1 MSSAED
7 PTHPGGAPDGGAA
20 SDGEATSPDGA
31 TVDGAG
37 HIDGRLAHQRA
48 AELGARGRTTL
59 RHSLGSPILFAVVYT
74 SLASAVFFSLGV
86 VADHALGLTPVV
98 FLIAAVMF
106 GVTAMTYMEGASLH
120 PEPGG
125 STVFARY
132 AFNELVSFVAGW
144 AMLLDYVILIAVTAF
159 AATQYLSV
167 FWAPLGHS
175 AEALLLSLA
184 IIAFVVFAN
193 VRGFN
198 WRREFRIALVVVG
211 ALVLELVAIA
221 IGLSQ
226 SFDAHK
232 LVSQV
237 HLGSAP
243 TWSGLIFALTV
254 TTIAFTSVESAS
266 GLAGEVKAGRGALR
280 RLIASGTA
288 TVVIAYVGVAI
299 VAVTALPLPG
309 NAPGHDFTDA
319 PVVDI
324 MRALHP
330 HWLSQTLLYLIGAV
344 AAGTLIAA
352 ADSAMLGL
360 SRLAYSLSTNR
371 QIPSSLG
378 RLHPQRSTPYV
389 LILLS
394 GLIAAALVIP
404 ESLDFLVGI
413 YAFGAMLA
421 FTIAHMSVVK
431 MRYSEPQSDRPYR
444 TPFSVRLRGGE
455 LPLLAVCGA
464 VVCSAGWIATMVVHE
479 PARYV
484 CLGWMLAGIVLYVLY
499 RRADEASLWRRVT
512 VPAAALRVEH
522 LPEREY
528 GSILVPLCGTRLDED
543 IVQTAALLAA
553 GKPTDVDE
561 IDSSTIEAVWIF
573 EMPMSLPLDAR
584 LPEAQ
589 IKYAR
594 QALARAKAV
603 GEEYTGVQVATAT
616 IRARRAGQ
624 AILEEARRR
633 GVEAIVLGAEEPSR
647 IRGGSRLGG
656 RGGPLEN
663 FVGDVTKYV
672 VRKAR
677 CRVIVTAPSARDYS
691 MTLDASGPADGA
703 PKLVPAGPPN
713 ASPGESTNGPPDEP
727 GDGLS
732 EA

>member
-1 MSSAED
+1 MSPGED
-7 PTHPGGAPDGGAA
+7 PTQAGTASDGGA
-20 SDGEATSPDGA
+20 TPDGRA
-31 TVDGAG
+31 QV
-37 HIDGRLAHQRA
+37 DGRLGHPRV
-48 AELGARGRTTL
+48 AELGERGRTTL

-120 PEPGG
+120 QEPGG

-132 AFNELVSFVAGW
+132 AFNELVSFIAGW

-175 AEALLLSLA
+175 GEALLLSIA
-184 IIAFVVFAN
+184 IIALVVFSS
-193 VRGFN
+193 VRGFS
-198 WRREFRIALVVVG
+198 WRREYRIGLIVVG

-221 IGLSQ
+221 IGLGQ
-226 SFDAHK
+226 FFDAHT

-266 GLAGEVKAGRGALR
+266 GLAGEVKAGRGSLR

-299 VAVTALPLPG
+299 VAVTALPLG
-309 NAPGHDFTDA
+309 SAGAPGHDFTDA

-324 MRALHP
+324 MRQFHP
-330 HWLSQTLLYLIGAV
+330 HWLSQALVYLIGAI

-371 QIPSSLG
+371 QIPSGLG
-378 RLHPQRSTPYV
+378 RLHPRRSTPYV
-389 LILLS
+389 LILLA
-394 GLIAAALVIP
+394 GLIATALVIP

-444 TPFSVRLRGGE
+444 TPFSVRLRGGD
-455 LPLLAVCGA
+455 LPLLAVFGA
-464 VVCSAGWIATMVVHE
+464 VACSAGWIATMVVHE

-484 CLGWMLAGIVLYVLY
+484 GLGWMVAGIALYVIY
-499 RRADEASLWRRVT
+499 RRADQASLLRRVT

-522 LPEREY
+522 LPDREY

-543 IVQTAALLAA
+543 IIQTAALLVA
-553 GKPTDVDE
+553 GKPTDSAE

-584 LPEAQ
+584 LPDAQ
-589 IKYAR
+589 VKHAR

-603 GEEYTGVQVATAT
+603 GEEYAGVQVATAT

-647 IRGGSRLGG
+647 IGGGSRLGG

-677 CRVIVTAPSARDYS
+677 CRVIVTAPSARDYGKEHGDVG
-691 MTLDASGPADGA
+691 L
-703 PKLVPAGPPN
+703 PAGAAG
-713 ASPGESTNGPPDEP
+713 ASRPAPIAEPSGGPIV
-727 GDGLS
+727 
-732 EA
+732 

>member
-1 MSSAED
+1 MSPSQEQPAGGDEAVGSGS
-7 PTHPGGAPDGGAA
+7 TPGGHLQRHTGHTRAPELAQGA
-20 SDGEATSPDGA
+20 
-31 TVDGAG
+31 
-37 HIDGRLAHQRA
+37 
-48 AELGARGRTTL
+48 RTTL
-59 RHSLGSPILFAVVYT
+59 RHSLGSPILFAVVYM
-74 SLASAVFFSLGV
+74 SLASAMFFSLGV
-86 VADHALGLTPVV
+86 VADHAAGLTPVV

-120 PEPGG
+120 QEPGG

-167 FWAPLGHS
+167 FWAPLGHYG
-175 AEALLLSLA
+175 EALLLSFA
-184 IIAFVVFAN
+184 IIAFVVFST
-193 VRGFN
+193 VRGFG
-198 WRREFRIALVVVG
+198 WRHEYRIGLIVVG
-211 ALVLELVAIA
+211 ALLLELVAIA
-221 IGLSQ
+221 IGLVQ
-226 SFDAHK
+226 FFNAHK
-232 LVSQV
+232 LVSQI

-243 TWSGLIFALTV
+243 TWSGLVFALTI

-266 GLAGEVKAGRGALR
+266 GLAGEVKASRGSLR
-280 RLIASGTA
+280 RLLASGTV
-288 TVVIAYVGVAI
+288 TVVLAYVGLAI
-299 VAVTALPLPG
+299 VAVTALPVPDG
-309 NAPGHDFTDA
+309 IIPGHHFSHA
-319 PVVDI
+319 PVLDVL
-324 MRALHP
+324 RQLHP
-330 HWLSQTLLYLIGAV
+330 HWLSQALVYAIAAV

-371 QIPSSLG
+371 QIPSGLG

-389 LILLS
+389 LILLA
-394 GLIAAALVIP
+394 GAIAAALVIP
-404 ESLDFLVGI
+404 ESLDFLIGI

-421 FTIAHMSVVK
+421 FTIAHLSVVK
-431 MRYSEPQSDRPYR
+431 MRYSEPGSNRPYK

-455 LPLLAVCGA
+455 LPLLAVFGA

-484 CLGWMLAGIVLYVLY
+484 GLGWMIAGIALYVIY
-499 RRADEASLWRRVT
+499 RRADETSLLKRVT
-512 VPAAALRVEH
+512 VSAEALRAEH

-543 IVQTAALLAA
+543 IIQTAALLVS
-553 GKPTDVDE
+553 GKPTDVAE
-561 IDSSTIEAVWIF
+561 IDNSTIEAVWIF

-584 LPEAQ
+584 LPDAQ
-589 IKYAR
+589 VKHAR

-616 IRARRAGQ
+616 IRARRVGQ

-647 IRGGSRLGG
+647 IGGGSRLGG
-656 RGGPLEN
+656 RGGPLDN

-677 CRVIVTAPSARDYS
+677 CRVIVTAPSVRDYEEAGGEHGLPS
-691 MTLDASGPADGA
+691 PERAVSPSAPVADPASGPI
-703 PKLVPAGPPN
+703 V
-713 ASPGESTNGPPDEP
+713 
-727 GDGLS
+727 
-732 EA
+732 